1 MRYGIRLKP
10 REEGVLRTLETG
22 TLMHA
27 IMEKFVKEKAYE
39 NPTDEII
46 ASVCDRAVKEQL
58 ESPDFMQFD
67 AAKNKLSFDRVK
79 KEGAKI
85 CKEIAAQF
93 QNPISSR
100 TLRKRKSE
108 RRARR
113 ISKGLKSKRTGK
125 STSLSEVLTASTKK
139 TGISR

>member
-1 MRYGIRLKP
+1 M
-10 REEGVLRTLETG
+10 
-22 TLMHA
+22 
-27 IMEKFVKEKAYE
+27 
-39 NPTDEII
+39 
-46 ASVCDRAVKEQL
+46 KEQL

-93 QNPISSR
+93 Q
-100 TLRKRKSE
+100 KSDFKPYLAE
-108 RRARR
+108 AK
-113 ISKGLKSKRTGK
+113 IGKKGEANFEGLKSKRTEK
-125 STSLSEVLTASTKK
+125 STSLSEVSTASTKK